1 MEQHYDMEDHDE
13 AVEARLG
20 IEEAVMDVADPVG
33 LGRSLVTGLFGAFSH
48 PLRLTLTSARYAA
61 AMMSVA
67 ASTTERLLGSDPPDT
82 RPPHAK
88 DKRFNDT
95 TWRENA
101 FFHGLMQAYLRS
113 TDLLMD
119 VVATANLPE
128 PAASKAR
135 FAGQLVADAIAPTNF
150 LLTNPAALTRAFQTG
165 GLSAVRGAATMVD
178 DLRNNG
184 GWPRQVDTSPFQL
197 GRNMAATPGKV
208 VYRNELIELIQYEA
222 RTEKV
227 REVPLLMCPPWI
239 NKYYIM
245 DLAPGKSLAE
255 WAVKQG
261 LTTFAISYRNPDAT
275 MRDLTFDDYLLN
287 GQLAALD
294 AVRDITGAPQV
305 NTLAVCLGGTLNA
318 CTLAYLNAT
327 GDDMVKTSTYLNSLV
342 DFTEGGALKAVFTD
356 SSTIDGLARRMEEKG
371 YLEGSAMAHTF
382 DLLRANDLVFNYV
395 ASNWLMG
402 EKPPPF
408 DLLTWNN
415 DATRMPAKMH
425 AFYLRRFYVDN
436 ALARDELT
444 LAGEHL
450 KASAISQPS
459 YVVSAVEDHIVPW
472 QASYRT
478 TQLFKGEVRFVLSS
492 AGHIAGIV
500 NPPSPKSRLWT
511 NDALPSDASQW
522 MAGATEHHNTWWND
536 WAEWI
541 VRHSGDLKDVSALG
555 DRNHIPLCDAPGTYV
570 FT

>member
-1 MEQHYDMEDHDE
+1 MEDRYQE

-33 LGRSLVTGLFGAFSH
+33 LGRSLVTGLLGAFAH
-48 PLRLTLTSARYAA
+48 PLRLTLASAKYAA
-61 AMMSVA
+61 AMASVA
-67 ASTTERLLGSDPPDT
+67 TNTTERLLGGTPADT
-82 RPPHAK
+82 RGPDVK
-88 DKRFNDT
+88 DKRFGDT

-101 FFHGLMQAYLRS
+101 IFHGLMLTYLRS
-113 TDLLMD
+113 SDLLMD
-119 VVATANLPE
+119 VLEIADLPE
-128 PAASKAR
+128 PANSKAR
-135 FAGQLVADAIAPTNF
+135 FAGKLLADAVAPTNF

-165 GLSAVRGAATMVD
+165 GRSALRGASTMLD
-178 DLRNNG
+178 DIRNNG
-184 GWPRQVDTSPFQL
+184 GWPKQVDTTPFQL
-197 GRNMAATPGKV
+197 GQNMAATPGKV

-222 RTEKV
+222 RTDQV

-255 WAVKQG
+255 WAVQQG
-261 LTTFAISYRNPDAT
+261 LTTFAISYRNPDAS
-275 MRDLTFDDYLLN
+275 MSDVTFDDYLVD

-294 AVRDITGAPQV
+294 VVREITGAPQV

-327 GDDMVKTSTYLNSLV
+327 GDDVVKTSTYLNSLV
-342 DFTEGGALKAVFTD
+342 DFTNGGALKAVFTD
-356 SSTIDGLARRMEEKG
+356 ASTVDALVRKMEEKG
-371 YLEGSAMAHTF
+371 YLDGAEMAHTF

-415 DATRMPAKMH
+415 DSTRMPAKMH
-425 AFYLRRFYVDN
+425 AFYLRRFYIEN
-436 ALARDELT
+436 ALAKDELT
-444 LAGEHL
+444 LAGEKL
-450 KASAISQPS
+450 MASGITQPT
-459 YVVSAVEDHIVPW
+459 YIVSAVDDHIVPW

-478 TQLFKGEVRFVLSS
+478 TQLLKGDVRFVLSS

-500 NPPSPKSRLWT
+500 NPPSPKARLWT
-511 NDALPSDASQW
+511 NDALPADPARW
-522 MAGATEHHNTWWND
+522 MAGATEHHDTWWSD
-536 WAEWI
+536 WAQWI
-541 VRHSGDLKDVSALG
+541 VQHSGELRDVPALG
-555 DRNHIPLCDAPGTYV
+555 DSHHIPLCDAPGTYV